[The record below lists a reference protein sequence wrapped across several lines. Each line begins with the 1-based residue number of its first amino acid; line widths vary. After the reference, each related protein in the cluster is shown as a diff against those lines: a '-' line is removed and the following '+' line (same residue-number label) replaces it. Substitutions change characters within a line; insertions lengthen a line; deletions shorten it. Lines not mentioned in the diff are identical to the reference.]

1 MRCGH
6 ADGMPAI
13 TQGSTGWKVVGVSG
27 LLRWVEDGSG
37 LSDAGAGGGEC
48 VAGQHYVFLVL
59 RVVAVYRQSPVVG
72 MNDYPPGSVPLG
84 DIPCQQARIAAR
96 ASQHEQFGQAQP
108 E

>member
-1 MRCGH
+1 MRRGH
-6 ADGMPAI
+6 AYGMTAT
-13 TQGSTGWKVVGVSG
+13 TQGTTGWKVVGVSG

-72 MNDYPPGSVPLG
+72 MDDHPPGSVPLG
-84 DIPCQQARIAAR
+84 AIPRPQAPRAAR
-96 ASQHEQFGQAQP
+96 ARPHYP
-108 E
+108 L